1 MLWVNGQRRLMEE
14 VRIKLRCADMVGFRY
29 VRERREGFP
38 SRRNNMSNGVEVG
51 LNGAL
56 KTQ

>member
-1 MLWVNGQRRLMEE
+1 MLWVNGQRRLVVE
-14 VRIKLRCADMVGFRY
+14 VRIKLGCADRVEFRY
-29 VRERREGFP
+29 VEGRREGFP

-56 KTQ
+56 KTW